1 MKTRFLIIIII
12 IVLISV
18 TTFVLAEI
26 YQKQVE
32 WKEKIGFLKDTT
44 ELISDPLCFTN
55 LINSEEKNDTVSRE
69 MCVPLR
75 HLEAIGCTKP
85 ILYHI
90 SQYTNLLDD
99 EFDGTVIRN
108 FVGLPDGVSKKEY
121 EQCFEFLHER
131 RTKPFE
137 IKEIESTFPVM
148 GKINPE
154 KDIPVFFEIQL
165 MKQGIRWELAD
176 RSWTNTDEGL
186 VYPAKICSHIIKES
200 GVELYI
206 YTILEDE
213 YSLSDMFIQREMP
226 DNCAKFFPVAE
237 VAKNE
242 N

>member
-1 MKTRFLIIIII
+1 MKTRLLIIVII

-18 TTFVLAEI
+18 TIFVLAEI

-32 WKEKIGFLKDTT
+32 LKEKNGFLKDTT

-55 LINSEEKNDTVSRE
+55 LINSGDGENIVSRE
-69 MCVPLR
+69 MCIPLR
-75 HLEAIGCTKP
+75 HLEVVGCTKP

-99 EFDGTVIRN
+99 DFDVTVLRN
-108 FVGLPDGVSKKEY
+108 FVGLPDGVSEKEY

-131 RTKPFE
+131 RTKLFE
-137 IKEIESTFPVM
+137 KDPESTSPVM

-154 KDIPVFFEIQL
+154 KNIPMFFEIQL
-165 MKQGIRWELAD
+165 MEQEIEWDLAD
-176 RSWTNTDEGL
+176 RTWTNTDEGI

-200 GVELYI
+200 GAELYI

-213 YSLSDMFIQREMP
+213 YSLSDMFMQREMP

-237 VAKNE
+237 VARK
-242 N
+242 